1 MTTETQTAESPPA
14 RADRWRTAART
25 ARRLF
30 ELVVTPHGFWAGLAG
45 YLVLHFLLRLWA
57 SPNIGTDEVEQALF
71 AQSWA
76 WGYNPRQPP
85 LFTWLLLGA
94 YALFGAGIVAHLAL
108 KYAV

>member
-1 MTTETQTAESPPA
+1 MTTTERTAEVGPGRL
-14 RADRWRTAART
+14 RAALALLYRCATTAA
-25 ARRLF
+25 
-30 ELVVTPHGFWAGLAG
+30 GFWLLLAA
-45 YLVLHFLLRLWA
+45 YLAAHAALRVWA

-94 YALFGAGIVAHLAL
+94 YRIFGPGVLAH
-108 KYAV
+108 